1 MLRGSL
7 VARPA
12 KDQLLDSDPANCERK
27 VNGSP
32 DEAKDE
38 NGILAAEPNFDV
50 NNAVRMNE
58 GCFEAKGAEEDV
70 HRFERRGGVS
80 FHRGADA
87 CNELE
92 GRNEGDDE
100 LIGMG
105 GGKKRKKVRG
115 FVRKNL

>member
-1 MLRGSL
+1 VLRGSR
-7 VARPA
+7 ATRPA

-38 NGILAAEPNFDV
+38 NGKLAAETNFDI

-70 HRFERRGGVS
+70 HRFECRGSVS

-92 GRNEGDDE
+92 GRDEGDDE

-105 GGKKRKKVRG
+105 RRRGKKVRG
-115 FVRKNL
+115 FVGKNL